1 MSRPQSQQ
9 RSRWTGDYVHVLWWL
24 MHHSLDPK
32 RRTLACAHCIDD
44 SGSDERSKLAVVG
57 GPVFAQEHFFEFH
70 YEWDRIAAMHEIA
83 MPIHMKEFARPYG
96 RLAGVSDSKRKELF
110 YDLVYLINKR
120 KAYGLTVAVDNPEF
134 QNLFPP
140 QAFRS
145 HLSSTSFA
153 FLWCMILRL

>member
-1 MSRPQSQQ
+1 
-9 RSRWTGDYVHVLWWL
+9 
-24 MHHSLDPK
+24 
-32 RRTLACAHCIDD
+32 
-44 SGSDERSKLAVVG
+44 
-57 GPVFAQEHFFEFH
+57 
-70 YEWDRIAAMHEIA
+70 MHEIA